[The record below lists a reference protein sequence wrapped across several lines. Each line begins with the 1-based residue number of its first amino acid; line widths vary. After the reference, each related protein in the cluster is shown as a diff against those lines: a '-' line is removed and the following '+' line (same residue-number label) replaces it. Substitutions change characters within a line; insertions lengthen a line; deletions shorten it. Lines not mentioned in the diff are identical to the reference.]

1 MTRDL
6 NLFLVEIITLTLTK
20 VLVVGS
26 FSPVFCNK
34 PEESSRQPYI
44 GLCRYVDP
52 EGIAD
57 ILLSATFE
65 VRLGTI
71 LYSREELST

>member
-1 MTRDL
+1 M
-6 NLFLVEIITLTLTK
+6 FLVDSITLTLTK
-20 VLVVGS
+20 VLVAGS

-65 VRLGTI
+65 VRGTI
-71 LYSREELST
+71 LYSREEEST